1 MAMRPVF
8 LPKRSRTHFV
18 LEAPVE
24 FQWSAGLS
32 TSQKQKSIASLHQAA
47 RQRFGVRSPLEVSS
61 KSASPLGVALSAFNL
76 RLQLEGG
83 GHATVETSFQ
93 GSKKFA
99 QAGPF
104 PELLAANSRD
114 AKRDPRLRDSGPLV
128 GFELQGERWPLTPR
142 TAFYD
147 WLYLKALKQNQDLA
161 AQLLQ
166 HDLFTDIEFNP
177 ERSLNCQARS
187 CALYV
192 SLHQAGLLEDALS
205 DRVRYLDIL
214 LQAKP

>member
-1 MAMRPVF
+1 
-8 LPKRSRTHFV
+8 
-18 LEAPVE
+18 
-24 FQWSAGLS
+24 
-32 TSQKQKSIASLHQAA
+32 
-47 RQRFGVRSPLEVSS
+47 
-61 KSASPLGVALSAFNL
+61 VALSAFNL

-83 GHATVETSFQ
+83 EHATVESAFQ
-93 GSKKFA
+93 ASKKFA

-104 PELLAANSRD
+104 PELLEASSRD
-114 AKRDPRLRDSGPLV
+114 AKRDSRLRDSGPLV

-147 WLYLKALKQNQDLA
+147 WLYLKALEQHQDLA

-214 LQAKP
+214 LHTTP